1 LFGSAGRV
9 PEKSRCVQKE
19 MDLMRNFRA
28 VLAVAAIAAAASLS
42 SCFPSPGDI
51 FGGGGG
57 GSPASVSG
65 KWSIILTSSHGS
77 SNNGDVE
84 ANFSQSTGAI
94 SAAQSVILS
103 SSPCDFGTNF
113 IQGTVKSSSISFTL
127 AFGTGHPTASFSG
140 SVSNDGLSMAG
151 NYKIPSGDCT
161 SSDSGTWAATKF
173 GDSSASYSGQVT
185 SSVNSRVITVLA
197 AIQEDANNNLQAN
210 ITLTNGGCSMLNL
223 TGTAIGSVLDL
234 ESADQTVGFVAQAS
248 DPTYASLA
256 TSYQISGTSCGL
268 ADNGSG
274 TLSKLVPA
282 VVGRS
287 NASAKVSANPLT
299 NSLLKKTL
307 ENLHK

>member
-1 LFGSAGRV
+1 
-9 PEKSRCVQKE
+9 
-19 MDLMRNFRA
+19 MDLMRNFRV
-28 VLAVAAIAAAASLS
+28 VLAVGTIAALASLS
-42 SCFPSPGDI
+42 ACFPSPGDI

-65 KWSIILTSSHGS
+65 KWSIMLT
-77 SNNGDVE
+77 SNNGASNDVDLE

-94 SAAQSVILS
+94 SAAQSLILS
-103 SSPCDFGTNF
+103 SSPCDFGTDF
-113 IQGTVKSSSISFTL
+113 IQGTVKGSNLNFTL

-140 SVSNDGLSMAG
+140 SVSSNGLSMSG

-185 SSVNSRVITVLA
+185 SAVNSRVITVLA
-197 AIQEDANNNLQAN
+197 AIQEDTSNNLQAN
-210 ITLTNGGCSMLNL
+210 ITLTNGGCSMLTL

-234 ESADQTVGFVAQAS
+234 ESADQTIGFVAQAS

-256 TSYQISGTSCGL
+256 TSYQVDGTSCGA

-274 TLSKLVPA
+274 TLSQLVPA

-287 NASAKVSANPLT
+287 NASTKVSANPLT
-299 NSLLKKTL
+299 NALLKKTL
-307 ENLHK
+307 ENLHR